1 MKPWNFQSGG
11 SRVHAISGVRVS
23 SVILFWLWSLPALAL
38 QLDNVAAPL
47 TGIPVPPVPGL
58 IDGPDPIV
66 LNPTAAVVLGKALF
80 WDMAVG
86 SDGMACASCHFHAGA
101 DRRTRNQLEPGSR
114 HDAPTGMTFQTTASG
129 AAGGLDY
136 RLKSG
141 DFPFFRFSDPADK
154 HSRLTFS
161 TDDVVSSSGVFPSL
175 FRAIEVGAGGGEQC
189 EAVRD
194 AIFHVG
200 ANQVRRVTTRNAPTV
215 FNAVFNYRSFWDG
228 RANNLFNGETVY
240 GPRDESAGVWEM
252 RDGKVARTRLALPNA
267 SLASQAVAPPLD
279 IKEMACGGRR
289 FPDLG
294 RKLMNRR
301 PLATQTVHARDSVLA
316 DIRHASGR
324 GLDTTYGDLVRRV
337 FSPRFWNGAGE
348 FGGPGNGQAPWT
360 QTEANFALF
369 FGLAIQLYE
378 STLVSDQTPF
388 DAPRGPDGFPAGF
401 TEQQKRGHIL
411 FDKAECDFCHHGPT
425 LSLASHPATYGQPEP
440 GRPLKLVDRRVLNI
454 DRANH
459 RVFLPLVD
467 VGFANTG
474 VTPDEHDPGL
484 GGRDPRGRP
493 LSFAEQYRKVLLDST
508 QSMVDPIGV
517 SSAFFSAGFGFNY
530 KDAELTAPGKDLDPG
545 GAGRP
550 EARLP
555 GIDVA
560 RAELQKP
567 YEGRL
572 AIATRGAFKVPTL
585 RNVELTGPY
594 MHNGGMKSLREVIEF
609 YDRGGNVEN
618 PEHFGT
624 FVFQQHFTPA
634 EKADL
639 LAFLLTLTDERVRWE
654 RAPFD
659 HPSLEV
665 PHGGTAPSDRWPP
678 VNRSTLSVPAVGRD
692 GRTLGQGPL
701 KPFDRYLE

>member
-1 MKPWNFQSGG
+1 MAS
-11 SRVHAISGVRVS
+11 VRF
-23 SVILFWLWSLPALAL
+23 SVTLLFWLVSLPALAL
-38 QLDNVAAPL
+38 QLDKVAAPL
-47 TGIPVPPVPGL
+47 TGIPVPSVAGL
-58 IDGPDPIV
+58 HDGPDPIV
-66 LNPTAAVVLGKALF
+66 VNQTAAVVLGKALF

-114 HDAPTGMTFQTTASG
+114 HDAPTGRTFQTTATG
-129 AAGGLDY
+129 AAGGPGY

-154 HSRLTFS
+154 RSSLTFS
-161 TDDVVSSSGVFPSL
+161 TDDVVSSSGVYSSL
-175 FRAIEVGAGGGEQC
+175 FRVIDAEPGTAEHC
-189 EAVRD
+189 ESVRD
-194 AIFHVG
+194 DIFHVG
-200 ANQVRRVTTRNAPTV
+200 ADQVRRVTTRNAPTV

-240 GPRDESAGVWEM
+240 GPRDENAGVWEM
-252 RDGKVARTRLALPNA
+252 RDGKVTKTRLALPNA

-279 IKEMACGGRR
+279 SKEMACGGRR
-289 FPDLG
+289 FADLG

-324 GLDTTYGDLVRRV
+324 GLDTTYGDLIRQV
-337 FSPRFWNGAGE
+337 FSPRFWNFAGE
-348 FGGPGNGQAPWT
+348 FGGPGNGQASWT
-360 QTEANFALF
+360 QAEANFALF

-378 STLVSDQTPF
+378 STLISDQTPF

-401 TEQQKRGHIL
+401 TKQQKRGHIL

-425 LSLASHPATYGQPEP
+425 LSLASHPATYGQPES
-440 GRPLKLVDRRVLNI
+440 GRPLKLIDRRVLNI
-454 DRANH
+454 DRASH

-474 VTPDEHDPGL
+474 VTPSDHDPGI
-484 GGRDPRGRP
+484 GGRDPRGQP
-493 LSFAEQYRKVLLDST
+493 LSFAEQYRKVLLDPA

-517 SSAFFSAGFGFNY
+517 SSAHFSASFGFNY
-530 KDAELTAPGKDLDPG
+530 KDAELTAPGKGLDPG
-545 GAGRP
+545 EEGRT
-550 EARLP
+550 EARVP
-555 GIDVA
+555 RIEVA
-560 RAELQKP
+560 QAELQKP

-585 RNVELTGPY
+585 RNIELTGPY

-665 PHGGTAPSDRWPP
+665 PHGGTAPSDSWPP
-678 VNRSTLSVPAVGRD
+678 VDRKTLSVPAVGRD
-692 GRTLGQGPL
+692 GRTSRQGPL
-701 KPFDRYLE
+701 KPFDRYLD

>member
-1 MKPWNFQSGG
+1 MNPRYVQNGLSTRYPRA
-11 SRVHAISGVRVS
+11 SVRLWLTLLLCVVS
-23 SVILFWLWSLPALAL
+23 FPTLAL
-38 QLDNVAAPL
+38 QLDKVPAPL
-47 TGIPVPPVPGL
+47 TGIPVPPVTGL
-58 IDGPDPIV
+58 LDGSQPIV
-66 LNPTAAVVLGKALF
+66 VNQTAAVALGKALF

-101 DRRTRNQLEPGSR
+101 DRRTRNQLEPGTR
-114 HDAPTGMTFQTTASG
+114 HDAPTCKTFEVTGTR
-129 AAGGLDY
+129 AAGGPDY
-136 RLKSG
+136 RLKSA

-154 HSRLTFS
+154 HSRVMFS
-161 TDDVVSSSGVFPSL
+161 TDDVVSSSGVFSARFLDVKPEPGAAEHCESL
-175 FRAIEVGAGGGEQC
+175 P
-189 EAVRD
+189 D
-194 AIFHVG
+194 DTFHVG
-200 ANQVRRVTTRNAPTV
+200 AKPVRRVTTRNAPTV

-228 RANNLFNGETVY
+228 RANNIFNGQTVY
-240 GPRDESAGVWEM
+240 GPRDSDAAVWEL
-252 RDGKVARTRLALPNA
+252 RDGQVVKTRLALPNA

-279 IKEMACGGRR
+279 TREMACGGRR
-289 FPDLG
+289 FADLG
-294 RKLMNRR
+294 RKLMQRR
-301 PLATQTVHARDSVLA
+301 PLANQTVHARDSVLA
-316 DIRHASGR
+316 DFRHASGR
-324 GLDTTYGDLVRRV
+324 GLNTTYGDLIRQG

-348 FGGPGNGQAPWT
+348 FGGPGNGQAAWT
-360 QTEANFALF
+360 QAEANFALF

-378 STLVSDQTPF
+378 STLISDQSPF
-388 DAPRGPDGFPAGF
+388 DAPRGPDGFPRGF

-474 VTPDEHDPGL
+474 VTPSEHDL
-484 GGRDPRGRP
+484 GVGAHDPYGQP
-493 LSFAEQYRKVLLDST
+493 LSFAEQYRKVLLDPD

-517 SSAFFSAGFGFNY
+517 SSASFSASFGFNY
-530 KDAELTAPGKDLDPG
+530 KDAELTPPGKGLDPG
-545 GAGRP
+545 AEGRP
-550 EARLP
+550 ESRIP
-555 GIDVA
+555 GVELA

-585 RNVELTGPY
+585 RNIELTGPY
-594 MHNGGMKSLREVIEF
+594 MHNGGMKSLQEVIEF

-624 FVFQQHFTPA
+624 FVFQQHFTPE

-659 HPSLEV
+659 HPSLDV
-665 PHGGTAPSDRWPP
+665 PHGGTAASDNWPP
-678 VNRSTLSVPAVGRD
+678 VNRETLSVPAVGRD
-692 GRTLGQGPL
+692 GRTSRQGPL